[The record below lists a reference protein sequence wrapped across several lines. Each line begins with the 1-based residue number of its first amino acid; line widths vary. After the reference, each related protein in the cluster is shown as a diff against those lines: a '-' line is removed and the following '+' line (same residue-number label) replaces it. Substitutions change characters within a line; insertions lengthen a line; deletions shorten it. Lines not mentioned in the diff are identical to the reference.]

1 VATSAFFGGQVVPAP
16 SVVFGIE
23 LFLNSA
29 SSDKSTGAT
38 STASFHAQLRVRAA
52 EGFIVLST
60 TTTLVGVGTS
70 HALLHGVLFNAGVI
84 WDLRCRVRL
93 KFA

>member
-38 STASFHAQLRVRAA
+38 STASFHAQLQGRAA
-52 EGFIVLST
+52 EETITFSSIS
-60 TTTLVGVGTS
+60 TLVGVGTS
-70 HALLHGVLFNAGVI
+70 LALAHGVLFNAGVS
-84 WDLRCRVRL
+84 
-93 KFA
+93 